1 MCPALCCVS
10 ELELHSSWLPLGKR
24 KRTTHFLH
32 ELTSGGSEPGALPQ
46 VRNLGAPVDLAQR
59 YFAEGADEVTF
70 LNITGFRDFPLS
82 DLPMLEAR
90 ARPGQASESLADC
103 LH

>member
-1 MCPALCCVS
+1 MCLALCCIS
-10 ELELHSSWLPLGKR
+10 RMELHLSWLPLGKR
-24 KRTTHFLH
+24 ESATHFLH
-32 ELTSGGSEPGALPQ
+32 KLTSSGSEPGAASQ

-90 ARPGQASESLADC
+90 AHPAQAPESLTQC
-103 LH
+103 